1 MSAPQFPSTVP
12 IVVPNALIGSGSGQE
27 VVSLSAQNVSAYTSL
42 NASTVPTVVPNALP
56 ALANYI
62 NNDTPVW
69 AASGAGGGSST
80 PFAQGMVML
89 WDKVTAIPTG
99 WALCDGSTVNGYV
112 TPTIQNVFVVA
123 TGTTYPTCGLGG
135 GASSV
140 NLVIDNLPNHQHLG
154 IPIQTAGVAEGSG
167 GGYAVDGTQDT
178 GLISGYNT
186 QLPVS
191 TLPPYYSMTY
201 ICYVGVP

>member
-1 MSAPQFPSTVP
+1 MSAPQFLSTVP
-12 IVVPNALIGSGSGQE
+12 V
-27 VVSLSAQNVSAYTSL
+27 
-42 NASTVPTVVPNALP
+42 VVPNALP

-69 AASGAGGGSST
+69 AASGGGGGSST

-99 WALCDGSTVNGYV
+99 WALCDGSTVNGYT
-112 TPTIQNVFVVA
+112 TPTLQNVFVIA
-123 TGTTYPTCGLGG
+123 TGSSYPTVGLGG
-135 GASSV
+135 GASATT
-140 NLVIDNLPNHQHLG
+140 LTLDMLPDHIHNIGLNQG
-154 IPIQTAGVAEGSG
+154 SGVTGGSG
-167 GGYAVDGTQDT
+167 GGYALSGGAGFT
-178 GLISGYNT
+178 GNIGNGGYT
-186 QLPVS
+186 PGASVP